1 MVSRVAKSPVDV
13 PNGVEVSISPEQIQI
28 KGKHG
33 SLSQAGHALVD
44 VAFAEGQITVAANQ
58 ESIQAHALSG
68 TYRALIQNMVI
79 GTSEGFVRSLKM
91 VGVGYRAKADGNSI
105 NISAGFS
112 HPVDMKMPAGVTV
125 ETPNPTEILV
135 KGADKQQVGQ
145 VAANIRAVRPPEPYK
160 GKGIRYTDE
169 HVSLKEVKKK

>member
-1 MVSRVAKSPVDV
+1 MVSRVAKSPIDV
-13 PNGVEVSISPEQIQI
+13 PNGVEVSISSEQIQI
-28 KGKHG
+28 KGKQG
-33 SLSQAGHALVD
+33 TLSQAGHALVD
-44 VAFAEGQITVAANQ
+44 VTFADGKISVAAKN
-58 ESIQAHALSG
+58 ESIQSHALSG

-79 GTSEGFVRSLKM
+79 GTSEGFIRSLKM
-91 VGVGYRAKADGNSI
+91 VGVGYRAKADGNTI

-112 HPVDMKMPAGVTV
+112 HPVDMLMPTGITV
-125 ETPNPTEILV
+125 ETPSPTEIIV

-160 GKGIRYTDE
+160 GKGIRYADE